1 MVLVVA
7 VGIVR
12 VPVGHSPMSMA
23 VSVSC
28 AGCDGWLVGMVVVS
42 VVVGVPVLVCEGL
55 MGVFVLVAFGQVQPH
70 PGGHEHPRHAE
81 LPGRRCAQCDGDR
94 RTDERCY
101 RVVGPGAGRPD
112 VAKRDDEQHQAD
124 PVGQQGRPPSRRAA
138 RPRPAG
144 SHPTPTRG

>member
-1 MVLVVA
+1 
-7 VGIVR
+7 
-12 VPVGHSPMSMA
+12 
-23 VSVSC
+23 
-28 AGCDGWLVGMVVVS
+28 MVVVS

-124 PVGQQGRPPSRRAA
+124 PVREQPRHHRRPDVQQRR
-138 RPRPAG
+138 
-144 SHPTPTRG
+144 T